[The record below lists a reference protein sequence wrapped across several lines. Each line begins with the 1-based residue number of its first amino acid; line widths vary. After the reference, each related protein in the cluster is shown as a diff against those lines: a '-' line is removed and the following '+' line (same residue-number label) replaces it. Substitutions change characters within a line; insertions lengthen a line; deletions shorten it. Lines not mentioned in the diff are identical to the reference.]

1 MNNMNYRSRRSTG
14 FTLIELMVTLALAAV
29 LLTIAV
35 PSFVAYQRNS
45 ELTSVANNFIAA
57 LNAAR
62 TEAMKR
68 NLNAM
73 VIPSNKDTDWSKGW
87 IVFVDVDRN
96 NTFDSGTDI
105 VIFQQD
111 APLPYISVSGVGT
124 AADSPLSY
132 VMYDASGFSKT
143 NTGGFGASTVQISRN
158 DASATDFAQ
167 IRRVK
172 ISSVGRV
179 RVCTPKSATDTAC
192 SSTNDS

>member
-1 MNNMNYRSRRSTG
+1 MNYRSRRSTG

>member
-1 MNNMNYRSRRSTG
+1 
-14 FTLIELMVTLALAAV
+14 MVTLALAAV
-29 LLTIAV
+29 LLTVAV
-35 PSFVAYQRNS
+35 PSFLAYQRNS
-45 ELTSVANNFIAA
+45 ELTSTANNFIAA

-87 IVFVDVDRN
+87 TVFVDVDRN

-111 APLPYISVSGVGT
+111 APLTYISLSGVGT
-124 AADSPLSY
+124 AAESPLSY
-132 VMYDASGFSKT
+132 IMYDASGFSKT

-167 IRRVK
+167 IRRIK

-179 RVCTPKSATDTAC
+179 RVCTPKSATDASC
-192 SSTNDS
+192 SATNDS